1 MSTSSGEG
9 VLILAATPL
18 GNPADASVRL
28 RDALAHADVV
38 AAEDTRR
45 VRRLAADLGVRI
57 AGKVV
62 SHYDA
67 VEDQRS
73 AALAEYVA
81 QGLTV
86 LVVSDAGMPLV
97 SDPGL
102 AAVRR
107 CIEADLP
114 VTCFPGPSA
123 LTTALA
129 LSGLPV
135 DRFCF
140 EGFLPRKSGQRR
152 ARLRTLAAEP
162 RTMVFFES
170 PRRLADCLADI
181 AEVMGAQRRVA
192 VCRELTKPY
201 EEVLR
206 GTVGELA
213 SEVEEILGEIT
224 LVLEGAPDAPTDPAD
239 LLEHVAELVER
250 GMRRSEAVAQV
261 ASDAGVS
268 RRELYALVMQR
279 G

>member
-1 MSTSSGEG
+1 MAGGEG

-18 GNPADASVRL
+18 GNPADASTRL
-28 RDALAHADVV
+28 REALAHADVV

-57 AGKVV
+57 GGKVV

-73 AALAEYVA
+73 AALAEYVS

-140 EGFLPRKSGQRR
+140 EGFLPRKPGQRR
-152 ARLRTLAAEP
+152 TRLRTLSAEP

-170 PRRLADCLADI
+170 PRRLAECLTDI
-181 AEVMGAQRRVA
+181 AEIFGADRQIA

-201 EEVLR
+201 EEVIR
-206 GTVGELA
+206 GPVGELA
-213 SEVEEILGEIT
+213 AQVEEILGEIT
-224 LVLEGAPDAPTDPAD
+224 LVVGGAPDVPVDPGD
-239 LLEHVAELVER
+239 LLEQVAELVER
-250 GMRRSEAVAQV
+250 GMRRSEAVAEV
-261 ASDAGVS
+261 AQRAGVS

>member
-1 MSTSSGEG
+1 MSEREG

-18 GNPADASVRL
+18 GNPADASSRL
-28 RDALAHADVV
+28 RDALAHADVI

-102 AAVRR
+102 SAVRR
-107 CIEADLP
+107 CIDANLP

-140 EGFLPRKSGQRR
+140 EGFLPRKAGQRR
-152 ARLRTLAAEP
+152 ARLRTLLGEA

-170 PRRLADCLADI
+170 PRRLADCLVDM
-181 AEVMGAQRRVA
+181 AEILGEDRHVA

-206 GTVGELA
+206 GTVGDLA
-213 SEVEEILGEIT
+213 GEVGEILGEIT
-224 LVLEGAPDAPTDPAD
+224 LVVAGAPDVEPDPAD
-239 LLEHVAELVER
+239 LLDQVADLVER
-250 GMRRSEAVAQV
+250 GMRRSEAVADV
-261 ASDAGVS
+261 AQRAGVS

>member
-1 MSTSSGEG
+1 M
-9 VLILAATPL
+9 LILAATPL

-73 AALAEYVA
+73 AALAQYVA

-152 ARLRTLAAEP
+152 ARLRALATEP

-181 AEVMGAQRRVA
+181 SEVMGAQRRVA

-213 SEVEEILGEIT
+213 GQVEEILGEIT
-224 LVLEGAPDAPTDPAD
+224 LVVEGAPDAPTDPAD

>member
-1 MSTSSGEG
+1 MSEREG

-18 GNPADASVRL
+18 GNPADASTRL
-28 RDALAHADVV
+28 RDALAHADVI

-73 AALAEYVA
+73 AALAAYVA

-102 AAVRR
+102 SAVRR
-107 CIEADLP
+107 CIDANLP

-140 EGFLPRKSGQRR
+140 EGFLPRKAGQRR
-152 ARLRTLAAEP
+152 ARLRTLVSEA

-170 PRRLADCLADI
+170 PRRLSDCLADM
-181 AEVMGAQRRVA
+181 AEILGQDRHVA

-206 GTVGELA
+206 GTVGDLA
-213 SEVEEILGEIT
+213 GQVGEILGEIT
-224 LVLEGAPDAPTDPAD
+224 LVVAGAPDVEPDPAD
-239 LLEHVAELVER
+239 LLDQVADLVER
-250 GMRRSEAVAQV
+250 GMRRSEAVAEV
-261 ASDAGVS
+261 AQRAGVS

>member
-1 MSTSSGEG
+1 MSDREG

-18 GNPADASVRL
+18 GNPADASARL

-123 LTTALA
+123 MTTALA

-140 EGFLPRKSGQRR
+140 EGFLPRKAGQRR
-152 ARLRTLAAEP
+152 ARLRTLVGEP
-162 RTMVFFES
+162 RTMVLFES
-170 PRRLADCLADI
+170 PRRLADCLADM
-181 AEVMGAQRRVA
+181 AEIFGEERQIA

-201 EEVLR
+201 EEILR
-206 GTVGELA
+206 GRVGELA
-213 SEVEEILGEIT
+213 GQVEDILGEIT
-224 LVLEGAPDAPTDPAD
+224 LVVAGAPDVPPEPGD
-239 LLEHVAELVER
+239 LLEQVAELVDR
-250 GMRRSEAVAQV
+250 GMRRSEAVAEV
-261 ASDAGVS
+261 AARAGVS
-268 RRELYALVMQR
+268 RRELYAMVMQR

>member
-1 MSTSSGEG
+1 MSEREG

-18 GNPADASVRL
+18 GNPADASTRL
-28 RDALAHADVV
+28 RDALAHADVI

-73 AALAEYVA
+73 AALAAYVA

-102 AAVRR
+102 SAVRR
-107 CIEADLP
+107 CIDANLP

-140 EGFLPRKSGQRR
+140 EGFLPRKAGQRR
-152 ARLRTLAAEP
+152 ARLRTLVSEA
-162 RTMVFFES
+162 RTMVFRES
-170 PRRLADCLADI
+170 PRRLSDCLADM
-181 AEVMGAQRRVA
+181 AELLGEDRQVA

-206 GTVGELA
+206 GTVGDLA
-213 SEVEEILGEIT
+213 EEVGEILGEIT
-224 LVLEGAPDAPTDPAD
+224 LVVAGAPDVEPDPAD
-239 LLEHVAELVER
+239 LLDQVADLVER
-250 GMRRSEAVAQV
+250 GMRRSEAVAEV
-261 ASDAGVS
+261 AQRAGVS
-268 RRELYALVMQR
+268 RRALYALVMQR

>member
-1 MSTSSGEG
+1 MSEREG

-18 GNPADASVRL
+18 GNPADASTRL
-28 RDALAHADVV
+28 RDALAHADVI

-73 AALAEYVA
+73 AALAAYVA

-102 AAVRR
+102 SAVRR
-107 CIEADLP
+107 CIDADLP

-140 EGFLPRKSGQRR
+140 EGFLPRKAGQRR
-152 ARLRTLAAEP
+152 ARLRTLVSEA

-170 PRRLADCLADI
+170 PRRLADCLADM
-181 AEVMGAQRRVA
+181 AEILGEDRHVA

-206 GTVGELA
+206 GTVGDLA
-213 SEVEEILGEIT
+213 GEVGEILGEIT
-224 LVLEGAPDAPTDPAD
+224 LVVAGAPDVEPDPAD
-239 LLEHVAELVER
+239 LLDQVADLVER
-250 GMRRSEAVAQV
+250 GMRRSEAVAEV
-261 ASDAGVS
+261 AQRAGVS

>member
-1 MSTSSGEG
+1 MSTSAGEG

-57 AGKVV
+57 SGKVV

-107 CIEADLP
+107 CIEAELP

-152 ARLRTLAAEP
+152 ARLRTLAEEP

-170 PRRLADCLADI
+170 PRRLSECLSDM
-181 AEVMGAQRRVA
+181 AEVFGERRVA

-213 SEVEEILGEIT
+213 GQVEEILGEIT
-224 LVLEGAPDAPTDPAD
+224 LVVEGAPDAPVDPAD

-261 ASDAGVS
+261 AAQTGVS

>member
-73 AALAEYVA
+73 AALAQYVA

-170 PRRLADCLADI
+170 PRRLGDCLADMS
-181 AEVMGAQRRVA
+181 EVMGAQRRVA

-213 SEVEEILGEIT
+213 GQVEEILGEIT
-224 LVLEGAPDAPTDPAD
+224 LVVEGAPDAPTDPAD

>member
-1 MSTSSGEG
+1 MG

-18 GNPADASVRL
+18 GNPADASTRL
-28 RDALAHADVV
+28 REALATADVV

-57 AGKVV
+57 GGKVV

-73 AALAEYVA
+73 AALAGYVA
-81 QGLTV
+81 EGLTV

-107 CIEADLP
+107 CIEAGLP
-114 VTCFPGPSA
+114 LTCFPGPSA

-129 LSGLPV
+129 LSGLAV

-140 EGFLPRKSGQRR
+140 EGFLPRKPGPRR
-152 ARLRTLAAEP
+152 SRLQSLAAEE

-170 PRRLADCLADI
+170 PRRLADTLAD
-181 AEVMGAQRRVA
+181 MAQAWDPERRVA

-206 GTVGELA
+206 GTVGELSQQVA
-213 SEVEEILGEIT
+213 DILGEIT
-224 LVLEGAPDAPTDPAD
+224 LVVAGADRSAPDLEELVEQVAD
-239 LLEHVAELVER
+239 LVER

-261 ASDAGVS
+261 AAESGVS
-268 RRELYALVMQR
+268 RRELYALAVDR
-279 G
+279 

>member
-1 MSTSSGEG
+1 MSEREG

-18 GNPADASVRL
+18 GNPADASSRL
-28 RDALAHADVV
+28 RDALAHADVI

-73 AALAEYVA
+73 AALAAYVA

-102 AAVRR
+102 SAVRR
-107 CIEADLP
+107 CIDANLP

-140 EGFLPRKSGQRR
+140 EGFLPRKAGQRR
-152 ARLRTLAAEP
+152 ARLRTLVSEA

-170 PRRLADCLADI
+170 PRRLADCLADM
-181 AEVMGAQRRVA
+181 AEILGEDRHVA

-206 GTVGELA
+206 GTVGDLA
-213 SEVEEILGEIT
+213 GEVGEILGEIT
-224 LVLEGAPDAPTDPAD
+224 LVVAGAPDVEPDPAD
-239 LLEHVAELVER
+239 LLDQVADLVER
-250 GMRRSEAVAQV
+250 GMRRSEAVAEV
-261 ASDAGVS
+261 AQRAGVS

>member
-1 MSTSSGEG
+1 MSEREG

-18 GNPADASVRL
+18 GNPADASSRL
-28 RDALAHADVV
+28 RDALAHADVI

-102 AAVRR
+102 SAVRR
-107 CIEADLP
+107 CIDANLP

-140 EGFLPRKSGQRR
+140 EGFLPRKAGQRR
-152 ARLRTLAAEP
+152 ARLRTLVSEA

-170 PRRLADCLADI
+170 PRRLADCLADM
-181 AEVMGAQRRVA
+181 AEILGQDRHVA

-206 GTVGELA
+206 GTVGDLA
-213 SEVEEILGEIT
+213 GQVGEILGEIT
-224 LVLEGAPDAPTDPAD
+224 LVVAGAPDVEPDPAD
-239 LLEHVAELVER
+239 LLDQVADLVER
-250 GMRRSEAVAQV
+250 GMRRSEAVAEV
-261 ASDAGVS
+261 AQRAGVS

>member
-1 MSTSSGEG
+1 MSEREG

-18 GNPADASVRL
+18 GNPADASTRL
-28 RDALAHADVV
+28 RDALAHADVI

-73 AALAEYVA
+73 AALAAYVA

-102 AAVRR
+102 SAVRR
-107 CIEADLP
+107 CIDANLP

-140 EGFLPRKSGQRR
+140 EGFLPRKAGQRR
-152 ARLRTLAAEP
+152 ARLRTLVSEA

-170 PRRLADCLADI
+170 PRRLADCLADM
-181 AEVMGAQRRVA
+181 AEILGQDRHVA

-206 GTVGELA
+206 GTVGDLA
-213 SEVEEILGEIT
+213 GQVGEILGEIT
-224 LVLEGAPDAPTDPAD
+224 LVVAGAPDVEPDPAD
-239 LLEHVAELVER
+239 LLDQVADLVER
-250 GMRRSEAVAQV
+250 GMRRSEAVAEV
-261 ASDAGVS
+261 AQRAGVS

>member
-1 MSTSSGEG
+1 MSEREG

-18 GNPADASVRL
+18 GNPADASSRL
-28 RDALAHADVV
+28 RDALAHADVI

-73 AALAEYVA
+73 AALAAYVA

-102 AAVRR
+102 SAVRR
-107 CIEADLP
+107 CIDADLP

-140 EGFLPRKSGQRR
+140 EGFLPRKAGQRR
-152 ARLRTLAAEP
+152 ARLRTLVSEA

-170 PRRLADCLADI
+170 PRRLADCLADM
-181 AEVMGAQRRVA
+181 AEILGEDRHVA

-206 GTVGELA
+206 GTVGDLA
-213 SEVEEILGEIT
+213 GQVGEILGEIT
-224 LVLEGAPDAPTDPAD
+224 LVVAGAPDVEPDPAD
-239 LLEHVAELVER
+239 LLDQVADLVER
-250 GMRRSEAVAQV
+250 GMRRSEAVAEV
-261 ASDAGVS
+261 AQRAGVS

>member
-1 MSTSSGEG
+1 MSEREG

-18 GNPADASVRL
+18 GNPADASTRL
-28 RDALAHADVV
+28 RDALAHADVI

-73 AALAEYVA
+73 AALAAYVA

-102 AAVRR
+102 SAVRR
-107 CIEADLP
+107 CIDANLP

-140 EGFLPRKSGQRR
+140 EGFLPRKAGQRR
-152 ARLRTLAAEP
+152 ARLRTLVSEA

-170 PRRLADCLADI
+170 PRRLSDCLADM
-181 AEVMGAQRRVA
+181 AELLGEDRQVA

-206 GTVGELA
+206 GTVGDLA
-213 SEVEEILGEIT
+213 EEVDEILGEIT
-224 LVLEGAPDAPTDPAD
+224 LVVAGAPDVEPDPAD
-239 LLEHVAELVER
+239 LLDQVADLVER
-250 GMRRSEAVAQV
+250 GMRRSEAVAEV
-261 ASDAGVS
+261 AQRAGVS

>member
-1 MSTSSGEG
+1 MSSGEG

-18 GNPADASVRL
+18 GNPADASSRL

-57 AGKVV
+57 CGKVV

-73 AALAEYVA
+73 AALAEQVS

-102 AAVRR
+102 SAVRR

-123 LTTALA
+123 LTTALV

-140 EGFLPRKSGQRR
+140 EGFLPRRSGQRR
-152 ARLRTLAAEP
+152 TRLRALAGEP

-170 PRRLADCLADI
+170 PRRLADCLSDI
-181 AEVMGAQRRVA
+181 AELLGAERHIA

-213 SEVEEILGEIT
+213 GQVEDILGEIT
-224 LVLEGAPDAPTDPAD
+224 LVVAGAPDVEPD
-239 LLEHVAELVER
+239 LEDLVEQVDDLVDR
-250 GMRRSEAVAQV
+250 GMRRSEAVAEV
-261 ASDAGVS
+261 AGRTGVS

>member
-1 MSTSSGEG
+1 MSEREG

-18 GNPADASVRL
+18 GNPADASTRL
-28 RDALAHADVV
+28 RDALAHADVI

-73 AALAEYVA
+73 AALAAYVA

-102 AAVRR
+102 SAVRR
-107 CIEADLP
+107 CIDANLP

-140 EGFLPRKSGQRR
+140 EGFLPRKAGQRR
-152 ARLRTLAAEP
+152 ARLRTLVSEA

-170 PRRLADCLADI
+170 PRRLSDCLADM
-181 AEVMGAQRRVA
+181 AELLGEDRQVA

-206 GTVGELA
+206 GTVGDLA
-213 SEVEEILGEIT
+213 EEVGEILGEIT
-224 LVLEGAPDAPTDPAD
+224 LVVAGAPDVEPDPAD
-239 LLEHVAELVER
+239 LLDQVADLVER
-250 GMRRSEAVAQV
+250 GMRRSEAVAEV
-261 ASDAGVS
+261 AQRAGVS

>member
-1 MSTSSGEG
+1 MTAREG

-57 AGKVV
+57 GGRVV

-140 EGFLPRKSGQRR
+140 EGFLPRKAGQRR
-152 ARLRTLAAEP
+152 ARLRTLAAEV

-170 PRRLADCLADI
+170 PRRLAECLTDM
-181 AEVMGAQRRVA
+181 AEILGPERPVA

-206 GTVGELA
+206 GPVCELA
-213 SEVEEILGEIT
+213 GQVQDILGEIT
-224 LVLEGAPDAPTDPAD
+224 LVVGGAADKQPDPED
-239 LLEHVAELVER
+239 LLDQVDELVER
-250 GMRRSEAVAQV
+250 GMRRSEAVAEV
-261 ASDAGVS
+261 AAQAGVS
-268 RRELYALVMQR
+268 RRQLYALVMQR